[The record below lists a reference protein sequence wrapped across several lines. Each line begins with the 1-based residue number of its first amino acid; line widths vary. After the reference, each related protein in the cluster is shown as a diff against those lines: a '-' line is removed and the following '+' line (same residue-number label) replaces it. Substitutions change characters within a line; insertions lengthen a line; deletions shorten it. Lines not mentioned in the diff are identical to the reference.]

1 MVTNDRKSNLMQAN
15 LAQAVKKQPGFIFFG
30 CCNKSPQVP
39 WPETAETCC
48 LKSPGGQKSGNEF
61 TWLQSR
67 DEQIC
72 LPSGSSRKEF
82 TALSFLASMP
92 WFVAPFLQWHSFS
105 FCLHTSFPWFPYQDS
120 RAMTRSPSPLAWR
133 PDFPGAPREAH

>member
-1 MVTNDRKSNLMQAN
+1 MVTNDRKSNLMQGN
-15 LAQAVKKQPGFIFFG
+15 SAQAIKKQPGFIFYG
-30 CCNKSPQVP
+30 CCTKSLQVH

-48 LKSPGGQKSGNEF
+48 LKSLGGQKSGNEF

-105 FCLHTSFPWFPYQDS
+105 FCLHTSFPNSDPPASLSYQDHTEPMDNA
-120 RAMTRSPSPLAWR
+120 R
-133 PDFPGAPREAH
+133 